1 MTRPAPTA
9 WRVVWWFGF
18 VSLFADMVYEGARSV
33 YGPVLA
39 ALGASAVV
47 VGLVTGAG
55 EAVALVLRLAFG
67 PLADRTGRYWSLTI
81 VGYGLTAVC
90 VPLLALAPR
99 LGVAGLGFA
108 ATMILLERLGKAV
121 RSPSKSALLAH
132 VASSVGRGRGFGVHK
147 ALDQVGAFAG
157 PLVVAAV
164 VALASLWVGMAV
176 LAVPGAIAMVLLADA
191 APPGPGSRRLRRD
204 GSSRCRPGR
213 RAPRRGGPRPSERAS
228 PATSSATR
236 SLRPLTTGALVT
248 FGIIGYHLT
257 VEGLLPVAAVPLV
270 YAAAMAVEA
279 VAALVVG
286 SVYDRTGTRVLLV
299 VPVLVALVPALALGS
314 ALGAVLV
321 GVVAWGFA
329 QGVQDSTIKAVVADL
344 VEAPRRATAYGVFA
358 GIQGLLAIVGGVGAG
373 WLYERSLV
381 ALVVVVALTQVV
393 ALVPAARHRSGVQDS
408 GAEQDEGAGAEQD
421 PVDDE
426 RRVGPRADVA
436 QQPGDGGVPD
446 DERDDR
452 RDERGP
458 QPKSLWP
465 LGISFSSNEAGT
477 DDRRDRQEE
486 REPGGGLAL
495 EAEEAAHRDRGARA

>member
-1 MTRPAPTA
+1 MSPPAPALSA

-18 VSLFADMVYEGARSV
+18 VSLAADMVYEGARSV
-33 YGPVLA
+33 YGPLLA

-81 VGYGLTAVC
+81 LGYGLTAVC

-99 LGVAGLGFA
+99 LGAAGLAFA

-132 VASSVGRGRGFGVHK
+132 VATSVGRGRGFGVHK
-147 ALDQVGAFAG
+147 ALDQVGAFSG
-157 PLVVAAV
+157 PLLVAGVVAV
-164 VALASLWVGMAV
+164 GSLWMGMAV
-176 LAVPGAIAMVLLADA
+176 LAVPGAIAMVLLLT
-191 APPGPGSRRLRRD
+191 LRRRVPDPAVYD
-204 GSSRCRPGR
+204 GGPALATAVPPAVGR
-213 RAPRRGGPRPSERAS
+213 RGWWAEAVGAGLSRDFFRYAVAAS
-228 PATSSATR
+228 
-236 SLRPLTTGALVT
+236 LTTGGLVT

-257 VEGLLPVAAVPLV
+257 VEGIVPVAAVPVV

-279 VAALVVG
+279 LAALLVG

-314 ALGAVLV
+314 ALAAVLV

-358 GIQGLLAIVGGVGAG
+358 GIQGLLAVVGGVTAG
-373 WLYERSLV
+373 WLYERSLL
-381 ALVVVVALTQVV
+381 ALVVVVALTQAV
-393 ALVPAARHRSGVQDS
+393 ALALLVDTFRRSGLRRR
-408 GAEQDEGAGAEQD
+408 AG
-421 PVDDE
+421 
-426 RRVGPRADVA
+426 
-436 QQPGDGGVPD
+436 
-446 DERDDR
+446 
-452 RDERGP
+452 
-458 QPKSLWP
+458 
-465 LGISFSSNEAGT
+465 
-477 DDRRDRQEE
+477 
-486 REPGGGLAL
+486 
-495 EAEEAAHRDRGARA
+495 

>member
-1 MTRPAPTA
+1 MTRPPGAPSA

-18 VSLFADMVYEGARSV
+18 VSLSADMVYEGARSV

-67 PLADRTGRYWSLTI
+67 PIADRTGRYWSLTI
-81 VGYGLTAVC
+81 LGYGLTAVC
-90 VPLLALAPR
+90 VPLLALSPR
-99 LGVAGLGFA
+99 LGVAGLAFG
-108 ATMILLERLGKAV
+108 ATMILLERLGKAI

-132 VASSVGRGRGFGVHK
+132 VAAAVGRGRGFGVHK

-157 PLVVAAV
+157 PLLVAGVVAIS
-164 VALASLWVGMAV
+164 SLWTGMAV
-176 LAVPGAIAMVLLADA
+176 LAVPGAIAMVLLLT
-191 APPGPGSRRLRRD
+191 LRRRVPD
-204 GSSRCRPGR
+204 PAAYDDSVTAT
-213 RAPRRGGPRPSERAS
+213 APDPQAERRGWWAEAVGAGLSGDFFRYAIAAS
-228 PATSSATR
+228 
-236 SLRPLTTGALVT
+236 LTTGALVT

-286 SVYDRTGTRVLLV
+286 SVYDRTGPRVLLV

-314 ALGAVLV
+314 ALVAVLV
-321 GVVAWGFA
+321 GVAAWGFA
-329 QGVQDSTIKAVVADL
+329 QGVQDSTIKAVVAEL

-373 WLYERSLV
+373 WLYEKSLV

-393 ALVPAARHRSGVQDS
+393 ALALLVDTFRRSARLRR
-408 GAEQDEGAGAEQD
+408 AG
-421 PVDDE
+421 
-426 RRVGPRADVA
+426 
-436 QQPGDGGVPD
+436 
-446 DERDDR
+446 
-452 RDERGP
+452 
-458 QPKSLWP
+458 
-465 LGISFSSNEAGT
+465 
-477 DDRRDRQEE
+477 
-486 REPGGGLAL
+486 
-495 EAEEAAHRDRGARA
+495 

>member
-1 MTRPAPTA
+1 MAVTVTRPAPTA

-18 VSLFADMVYEGARSV
+18 VSLAADMVYEGARSV

-67 PLADRTGRYWSLTI
+67 PIADRTGRYWSLTI
-81 VGYGLTAVC
+81 LGYGLTAVC

-108 ATMILLERLGKAV
+108 ATMILLERLGKAI

-132 VASSVGRGRGFGVHK
+132 VASAVGRGRGFGVHK
-147 ALDQVGAFAG
+147 ALDQIGAFAG

-164 VALASLWVGMAV
+164 VAAASLWAGMAV
-176 LAVPGAIAMVLLADA
+176 LAVPGAIAMVLLLT
-191 APPGPGSRRLRRD
+191 LRRRVPD
-204 GSSRCRPGR
+204 PSVYDDEPAPATPSDE
-213 RAPRRGGPRPSERAS
+213 APRGWWAEAVGAGLSGDFFRYAIAAS
-228 PATSSATR
+228 
-236 SLRPLTTGALVT
+236 LTTGALVT

-257 VEGLLPVAAVPLV
+257 VEGLLPVAAVPIV
-270 YAAAMAVEA
+270 YAGAMAVEA
-279 VAALVVG
+279 VAALLVG
-286 SVYDRTGTRVLLV
+286 TIYDRTGTRVLLV

-314 ALGAVLV
+314 ALVAVLA

-329 QGVQDSTIKAVVADL
+329 QGVQDSTVKAVVAEL

-381 ALVVVVALTQVV
+381 ALVVVVAITQVV
-393 ALVPAARHRSGVQDS
+393 ALLLLLDTFRRSGLRRR
-408 GAEQDEGAGAEQD
+408 AG
-421 PVDDE
+421 
-426 RRVGPRADVA
+426 
-436 QQPGDGGVPD
+436 
-446 DERDDR
+446 
-452 RDERGP
+452 
-458 QPKSLWP
+458 
-465 LGISFSSNEAGT
+465 
-477 DDRRDRQEE
+477 
-486 REPGGGLAL
+486 
-495 EAEEAAHRDRGARA
+495 

>member
-1 MTRPAPTA
+1 MAVTRPSA

-33 YGPVLA
+33 YGPLLA

-67 PLADRTGRYWSLTI
+67 PIADRTGRYWSLTI
-81 VGYGLTAVC
+81 LGYGLTAVC

-99 LGVAGLGFA
+99 LGVAGLAFG
-108 ATMILLERLGKAV
+108 ATMILLERLGKAI

-132 VASSVGRGRGFGVHK
+132 VASAVGRGRGFGVHK

-157 PLVVAAV
+157 PLLVAGV
-164 VALASLWVGMAV
+164 VALSSLWTGMAV
-176 LAVPGAIAMVLLADA
+176 LAVPGAIAMVLLFTLRARVPDPAAYDDA
-191 APPGPGSRRLRRD
+191 VEAPSVP
-204 GSSRCRPGR
+204 
-213 RAPRRGGPRPSERAS
+213 AERRGWWAEAVGAGLSGDFFRYAVAAS
-228 PATSSATR
+228 
-236 SLRPLTTGALVT
+236 LTTGALVT

-257 VEGLLPVAAVPLV
+257 VEGLLPVAAVPVV

-286 SVYDRTGTRVLLV
+286 SVYDRTGPRVLLV
-299 VPVLVALVPALALGS
+299 VPVLVAIVPALALGS
-314 ALGAVLV
+314 ALVAVLA
-321 GVVAWGFA
+321 GVAAWGFA

-373 WLYERSLV
+373 WLYEKSLV

-393 ALVPAARHRSGVQDS
+393 ALALLVDTFRRSARLRR
-408 GAEQDEGAGAEQD
+408 AG
-421 PVDDE
+421 
-426 RRVGPRADVA
+426 
-436 QQPGDGGVPD
+436 
-446 DERDDR
+446 
-452 RDERGP
+452 
-458 QPKSLWP
+458 
-465 LGISFSSNEAGT
+465 
-477 DDRRDRQEE
+477 
-486 REPGGGLAL
+486 
-495 EAEEAAHRDRGARA
+495 